1 MPVPSTEQ
9 PIYGPFSHTGEK
21 AARET
26 HIFNERKTKLHEIE
40 KKANLT

>member
-26 HIFNERKTKLHEIE
+26 RIFNERKTKLHEIE